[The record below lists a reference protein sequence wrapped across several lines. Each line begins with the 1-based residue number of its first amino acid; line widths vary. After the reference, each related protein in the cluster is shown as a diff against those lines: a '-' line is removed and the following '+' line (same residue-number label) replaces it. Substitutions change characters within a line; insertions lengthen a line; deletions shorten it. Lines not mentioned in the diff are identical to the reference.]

1 MNIQQMQYYR
11 EVCRWQNITRAAQEL
26 HIAQPTLSLA
36 MQAIEQETGLNLFR
50 HAGRN
55 IRMTA
60 EGEILYRQVE
70 RMLRQFARF
79 ESGIKTLARRH
90 SCLQLALPAQL
101 GTLILPL
108 LLGEFRRQHPDIQLE
123 ITEPSALEALDM
135 VEKEE
140 ADLAIVHDGDIRSGL
155 TSRSLASWP
164 VCLCLRRD
172 HPWAGRAS
180 VTLAEAASLPL
191 VMLGHNSMVTR
202 KLLERFQLDHLQPEI
217 LHFSMHLST
226 IGIWSKNRSQPALS
240 PAMRFSR
247 TAGFARFRSKVCSSA
262 VIFLPKQDGR
272 FIRIKNASCSLSG
285 TRFLPSRLPADRPIA
300 L

>member
-79 ESGIKTLARRH
+79 ESGIKSLARRH
-90 SCLQLALPAQL
+90 SRLQLALPAQL

-108 LLGEFRRQHPDIQLE
+108 LLGEFRRQYPDIQLE

-172 HPWAGRAS
+172 HPWAGRTS

-202 KLLERFQLDHLQPEI
+202 KLLERFQMNHLQPEI

-226 IGIWSKNRSQPALS
+226 IWNLVENQTAAGIVTGHAILAHSGLCAVPIEGMQQ
-240 PAMRFSR
+240 
-247 TAGFARFRSKVCSSA
+247 CSYL
-262 VIFLPKQDGR
+262 FTKTGR
-272 FIRIKNASCSLSG
+272 QIHPDQKCLMQFIRNVFSSPQVAG
-285 TRFLPSRLPADRPIA
+285 
-300 L
+300 